1 MSKSKQIRL
10 HVDALPLLDDLQA
23 LLVERSYAPVSRS
36 WTLRVRRH
44 SGRSGTSAP
53 PAPRGRQSLG
63 RVAGK
68 ATRLEHDNTDAV
80 KA

>member
-10 HVDALPLLDDLQA
+10 HVDAVPLLDELQA

-53 PAPRGRQSLG
+53 PAPRGSQALAAWACCWRGSRPQG
-63 RVAGK
+63 
-68 ATRLEHDNTDAV
+68 
-80 KA
+80 